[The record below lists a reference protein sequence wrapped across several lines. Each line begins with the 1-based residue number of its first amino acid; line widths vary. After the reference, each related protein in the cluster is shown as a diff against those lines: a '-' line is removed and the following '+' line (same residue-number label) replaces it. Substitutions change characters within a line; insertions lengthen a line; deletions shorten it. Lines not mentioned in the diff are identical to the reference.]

1 LRCAIT
7 AGSSSDE
14 TISVRLVFLG
24 PPGAGKGTQARI
36 LQQYFGIPQISTGDI
51 LRENRALG
59 TSLGT
64 EAEGYM
70 KRGELVPDAIIV
82 AMIGDVLKDNS
93 SGFVLDGFPR
103 TVAQAV
109 AFDDLLARKGWTL
122 DGVVLFDGDRK
133 SLTERLSAR
142 WVNPRNGRSYNAIT
156 SPPKVAG
163 VDDEDG
169 GTLIQREDDRPETI
183 VTRLEEYDAKTR
195 PLIDYYRGGGR
206 LVEIDALRDVDEVAA
221 ELAGAIRVERA
232 AP

>member
-1 LRCAIT
+1 MRCATT

-36 LQQYFGIPQISTGDI
+36 LQQRFGIPQISTGDI
-51 LRENRALG
+51 LREHRALG
-59 TSLGT
+59 TALGS
-64 EAEGYM
+64 EAESYM
-70 KRGELVPDAIIV
+70 KRGELVPDALIV
-82 AMIGDVLKDNS
+82 AMIGDVLQNNS
-93 SGFVLDGFPR
+93 SGFVMDGFPR

-133 SLTERLSAR
+133 RLTERLSAR
-142 WVNPRNGRSYNAIT
+142 WVNPRNGRSYNAST

-163 VDDEDG
+163 LDDDDG
-169 GTLIQREDDRPETI
+169 GPLIQREDDRPDTI

-195 PLIDYYRGGGR
+195 PLIDYYRGSGR
-206 LVEIDALRDVDEVAA
+206 LVEIDALRDVDKLAA
-221 ELAGAIRVERA
+221 ELASAIRVERA
-232 AP
+232 TP